1 MGKLATPDW
10 IREGYDSKE
19 AYEKKKGIKAKKEK
33 GKTFK
38 LRRCPKCKS
47 DKVSVV
53 LTGEEGSDEE
63 EPLAT
68 SSKSGQ
74 SKGAGEWECKNCGWK
89 GRDIKEEELT
99 EEGFMKYLDEQG
111 AEVI

>member
-10 IREGYDSKE
+10 ILKGKE
-19 AYEKKKGIKAKKEK
+19 KPKTKKKSE
-33 GKTFK
+33 KTFR

-53 LTGEEGSDEE
+53 LTGEEGK
-63 EPLAT
+63 AT
-68 SSKSGQ
+68 
-74 SKGAGEWECKNCGWK
+74 GEWECKKCGWK
-89 GRDIKEEELT
+89 GRDVKEDELT
-99 EEGFMKYLDEQG
+99 EDKFMKYLDENG

>member
-10 IREGYDSKE
+10 IREGFDSKE
-19 AYEKKKGIKAKKEK
+19 AYEKKKGIKGKKEK

-47 DKVSVV
+47 DKVAVV
-53 LTGEEGSDEE
+53 LTGEEG
-63 EPLAT
+63 
-68 SSKSGQ
+68 
-74 SKGAGEWECKNCGWK
+74 KGTGEWECKNCGWK
-89 GRDIKEEELT
+89 GRDVKEEELT
-99 EEGFMKYLDEQG
+99 EEQFMKYLDEQG

>member
-1 MGKLATPDW
+1 MGKLSTPDW
-10 IREGYDSKE
+10 ILKG
-19 AYEKKKGIKAKKEK
+19 EKKPSEKKVK

-53 LTGEEGSDEE
+53 LNGEEGK
-63 EPLAT
+63 AT
-68 SSKSGQ
+68 
-74 SKGAGEWECKNCGWK
+74 GEWECQNCHWK
-89 GRDIKEEELT
+89 GRDVKEEELN
-99 EEGFMKYLDEQG
+99 EDEFMKYLDEQG

>member
-10 IREGYDSKE
+10 IREGFDSKE
-19 AYEKKKGIKAKKEK
+19 EYEKKKGIKTKKEK

-53 LTGEEGSDEE
+53 LTGEEG
-63 EPLAT
+63 
-68 SSKSGQ
+68 
-74 SKGAGEWECKNCGWK
+74 KGSGEWECKNCGWK
-89 GRDIKEEELT
+89 GRDIKEEELN
-99 EEGFMKYLDEQG
+99 EEQFMKYLDEQG

>member
-10 IREGYDSKE
+10 IREGYDSKKE
-19 AYEKKKGIKAKKEK
+19 YEKQNPRFRTSKNNKKKE

-38 LRRCPKCKS
+38 LRKCPKCKS

-53 LTGEEGSDEE
+53 LTGEEG
-63 EPLAT
+63 
-68 SSKSGQ
+68 
-74 SKGAGEWECKNCGWK
+74 KGSGEWECKNCGWK
-89 GRDIKEEELT
+89 GRDVKEEKLT
-99 EEGFMKYLDEQG
+99 EEQFMKYLDEQG